1 MALYQRSMQMQCAPC
16 IDCMTSPQSRVQAN
30 FQHSGLND
38 SFPFSVMGSSFQ
50 LRLRLYFDVK
60 WKGFFSSLVETLP
73 ANYVRVA

>member
-1 MALYQRSMQMQCAPC
+1 MQMQCALC
-16 IDCMTSPQSRVQAN
+16 IDCMTSPQSRVQAY

-38 SFPFSVMGSSFQ
+38 SFPFSVMGSGSQ

-60 WKGFFSSLVETLP
+60 WMGFFSSLVETLP